1 MAFFIVLKGLNGLK
15 KQKKGILLYMKS
27 PQKQLKKCKGCVWG
41 RYDGVKQFCLR
52 PCVKEE
58 KPS

>member
-1 MAFFIVLKGLNGLK
+1 MARKRNKLLSLRSQP
-15 KQKKGILLYMKS
+15 KQ
-27 PQKQLKKCKGCVWG
+27 PKKCKGCVWG
-41 RYDGVKQFCLR
+41 KWDGVKQFCLR